1 MNFIVR
7 LVLTSSL
14 LLTVPQLSM
23 AVEPKGQ
30 PKPTGVNTSDIV
42 ERGGTINVVNLNN
55 KTIMVDGVTYPM
67 SATPVIIHDDVGKPL
82 GKNFALMAGMQI
94 RFSTSKKNWA
104 LKDEVREIWVTSL
117 DGKPTKQ

>member
-7 LVLTSSL
+7 LVISSSL

-30 PKPTGVNTSDIV
+30 PKPTSVGKSDTV
-42 ERGGTINVVNLNN
+42 ERGGTINVVNLSN
-55 KTIMVDGVTYPM
+55 KTIMVDAVSYPM
-67 SATPVIIHDDVGKPL
+67 SATPVIIYDDAGRPL
-82 GKNFALMAGMQI
+82 GKDFALKAGMQI

-104 LKDEVREIWVTSL
+104 VRDEVREIWVTSI
-117 DGKPTKQ
+117 DGKPTR